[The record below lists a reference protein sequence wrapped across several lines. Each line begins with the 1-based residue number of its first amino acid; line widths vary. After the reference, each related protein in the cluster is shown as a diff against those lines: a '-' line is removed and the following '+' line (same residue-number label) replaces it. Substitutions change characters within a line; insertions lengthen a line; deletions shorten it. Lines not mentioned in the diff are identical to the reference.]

1 MNMRIVWLAL
11 LSMLLLGSCGGEQ
24 AEQEQAAVITIEG
37 KTMGTYYRVVY
48 IDSLQRALQPA
59 MDSALLALNAEVN
72 TYDSTSLISRFNRS
86 AAGLPLLDAAGNKAL
101 HFLANLAVAKR
112 VYGLSGG
119 YYDCSVMPL
128 VNYWGFG
135 YTEKKPVS
143 QVDSLLVDSLRQL
156 VGMPMIVLEEGG
168 AAPFLRKQRP
178 GNQLDFSSCAK
189 GYGTDLLALLLEERG
204 INNYL
209 VDIGGELRARGH
221 NAEGNDWQIGVS
233 KPVEGAAMN
242 EIEQIIKLRNQSM
255 ATSGNY
261 RNFFEVNGQ
270 KYAHTINPL
279 SGFPERSKLLS
290 ATIVAAD
297 CMTADAFATASM
309 AMGLERAVEV
319 VGKEPGVEGFFIY
332 AEGDQLKTTYTEGM
346 KSLLVNAANQ

>member
-1 MNMRIVWLAL
+1 MWLAL
-11 LSMLLLGSCGGEQ
+11 LPLLLLGSSC
-24 AEQEQAAVITIEG
+24 AERAPQQQAATVTIEG

-48 IDSLQRALQPA
+48 IDSLERMLQPA

-72 TYDSTSLISRFNRS
+72 TYDSTALISRFNRS
-86 AAGLPLLDAAGNKAL
+86 VAGLPLRDAAGGKAL
-101 HFLANLAVAKR
+101 HFLANLAVAQR
-112 VYGLSGG
+112 VYKLSGG
-119 YYDCSVMPL
+119 YYDCTVMPL

-143 QVDSLLVDSLRQL
+143 QVDSLLVDSLRQF
-156 VGMPMIVLEEGG
+156 VGMPMITLEES
-168 AAPFLRKQRP
+168 APVPFLRKQKP

-204 INNYL
+204 ITNYL
-209 VDIGGELRARGH
+209 VDIGGELRARGR
-221 NAEGNDWQIGVS
+221 NPEGNDWQIGVS
-233 KPVEGAAMN
+233 KPVEGAAMTD
-242 EIEQIIKLRNQSM
+242 IEQIVKLRNQSM

-261 RNFFEVNGQ
+261 RNYFEVNGQ

-279 SGFPERSKLLS
+279 SGFPERSRLLS
-290 ATIVAAD
+290 ATIIAPD

-309 AMGLERAVEV
+309 AMGLERAMDV
-319 VGKEPGVEGFFIY
+319 VGREPGVEGFFIY

-346 KSLLVNAANQ
+346 KPLLVNTANQ

>member
-1 MNMRIVWLAL
+1 MNIRIVWL
-11 LSMLLLGSCGGEQ
+11 LLLPVLLLASCGEQ
-24 AEQEQAAVITIEG
+24 APQQQSAVVTIEG

-86 AAGLPLLDAAGNKAL
+86 AAGLLLLDAAGNKAV
-101 HFLANLAVAKR
+101 HFLANLALARR
-112 VYGLSGG
+112 VYELSEG
-119 YYDCSVMPL
+119 YYDCTVMPL

-135 YTEKKPVS
+135 YTEKKPVN
-143 QVDSLLVDSLRQL
+143 QVDSLRVDSLRQL
-156 VGMPMIVLEEGG
+156 TGMSMVVLEEGG
-168 AAPFLRKQRP
+168 EAPFLRKQKA

-189 GYGTDLLALLLEERG
+189 GYGTDLLAILLEERG
-204 INNYL
+204 ITDYL
-209 VDIGGELRARGH
+209 VDIGGELRARGL
-221 NAEGNDWQIGVS
+221 NAEGEDWRIGVS

-242 EIEQIIKLRNQSM
+242 EIEQIIRLRNQSM

-261 RNFFEVNGQ
+261 RNYFEVNGQ

-279 SGFPERSKLLS
+279 TGFPERSRLLS
-290 ATIVAAD
+290 ATIIAPD

-309 AMGLERAVEV
+309 SMGLERAMEV
-319 VGKEPGVEGFFIY
+319 VGKEAGVEGFFIY
-332 AEGDQLKTTYTEGM
+332 AEGEQLKTTYTAGM
-346 KSLLVNAANQ
+346 KPLLVNTANQ